1 MGAALRRGGAAVAAL
16 ALAFGVGVLAGAPV
30 AWPFD
35 AVTNLLPY
43 PVDPALRA
51 PADGGARV
59 VVLQH
64 GLFRTAASL
73 ARLERAL
80 RAHGYEPLNV
90 GYPSTRGSIDAH
102 AERLTAVIAARRAA
116 GPVAGWA
123 FVGHSLGGL
132 VVAEALRR
140 ADVVRPWA
148 VVTLG
153 TPHRGAVLADLRK
166 RWFLFRWAMGD
177 EAAFELSPGHPRHAR
192 PWPADCPLGAIAG
205 QLAGDGHPAIPG
217 PDDGTVGVAEALP
230 AAAVARLV
238 LPLGHTRL
246 SFADA
251 SIAAVLH
258 FLARGNFP
266 PAPPPR

>member
-1 MGAALRRGGAAVAAL
+1 MGAAGRLGLGVAAL

-35 AVTNLLPY
+35 AATNLLPC

-64 GLFRTAASL
+64 GLFRTSASL
-73 ARLERAL
+73 SRLERAL

-90 GYPSTRGSIDAH
+90 GYPSTRGGIDAH
-102 AERLTAVIAARRAA
+102 ADRLAAAIAARRSA

-123 FVGHSLGGL
+123 FVGHSMGGL

-140 ADVVRPWA
+140 ADAVRPWA
-148 VVTLG
+148 VVTIG

-166 RWFLFRWAMGD
+166 RWFVFRWAMGT
-177 EAAFELSPGHPRHAR
+177 AAACELSPGDPRHAR

-205 QLAGDGHPAIPG
+205 QLPGDGHAAIPG
-217 PDDGTVGVAEALP
+217 ADDGTVAVAEALP
-230 AAAVARLV
+230 DAAVARLV

-251 SIAAVLH
+251 AITATLA
-258 FLARGNFP
+258 FLARGSFP

>member
-1 MGAALRRGGAAVAAL
+1 MRAALRRLGLGVAAL
-16 ALAFGVGVLAGAPV
+16 ALAFGAGVLVGAPV

-35 AVTNLLPY
+35 AVTNALPY
-43 PVDPALRA
+43 PVDPALHAATSA
-51 PADGGARV
+51 PHV

-80 RAHGYEPLNV
+80 LAHGYEPLNA

-102 AERLTAVIAARRAA
+102 ADRLAAAIAARRAA
-116 GPVAGWA
+116 GPVGAWS
-123 FVGHSLGGL
+123 FVGHSMGGL
-132 VVAEALRR
+132 VVREYLRR
-140 ADVVRPWA
+140 ADAVRPTG

-177 EAAFELSPGHPRHAR
+177 EAAFELSPGDPRHAR
-192 PWPADCPLGAIAG
+192 PWPGDCPLGA
-205 QLAGDGHPAIPG
+205 LAGELPGAGNPAIPG
-217 PDDGTVGVAEALP
+217 PDDGTVAVAEALP
-230 AAAVARLV
+230 DAAVARLV

-246 SFADA
+246 SFADPA
-251 SIAAVLH
+251 ITATLH
-258 FLARGNFP
+258 FLARGSFP
-266 PAPPPR
+266 PASAAR

>member
-1 MGAALRRGGAAVAAL
+1 VGAARRLGLTVAAL
-16 ALAFGVGVLAGAPV
+16 ALAFGGGVLAGAPV

-35 AVTNLLPY
+35 AATNVLPY
-43 PVDPALRA
+43 PFDPGLRA
-51 PADGGARV
+51 PAGGARV

-73 ARLERAL
+73 SRLERAL

-90 GYPSTRGSIDAH
+90 GYPSTCGGIAAH
-102 AERLTAVIAARRAA
+102 ADRLAAAIAARRAA
-116 GPVAGWA
+116 GPVADWA
-123 FVGHSLGGL
+123 FVGHSMGGL
-132 VVAEALRR
+132 VIAEVLRR
-140 ADVVRPWA
+140 ADAVRPWA
-148 VVTLG
+148 VVTIG

-166 RWFLFRWAMGD
+166 RWFLFRWAIGD
-177 EAAFELSPGHPRHAR
+177 EAAFELSPGHARHAR

-205 QLAGDGHPAIPG
+205 QLPGDGHAAIPG

-230 AAAVARLV
+230 AAAAARLV

-251 SIAAVLH
+251 TIAATLT
-258 FLARGNFP
+258 FLARGSFP
-266 PAPPPR
+266 PASLPR

>member
-1 MGAALRRGGAAVAAL
+1 MGAARRLGAGVALL
-16 ALAFGVGVLAGAPV
+16 ALAFGGGVLVGAPV

-35 AVTNLLPY
+35 AAINLLPS
-43 PVDPALRA
+43 PVDAALRA
-51 PADGGARV
+51 PADGGVRV

-64 GLFRTAASL
+64 GLFRTSASM

-90 GYPSTRGSIDAH
+90 GYPSTRGGVDAH
-102 AERLTAVIAARRAA
+102 ADRLAAAIAARRAA

-123 FVGHSLGGL
+123 FVGHSMGGL

-140 ADVVRPWA
+140 ADAVRPWA

-192 PWPADCPLGAIAG
+192 PWPAACPLGAIAG
-205 QLAGDGHPAIPG
+205 ELPGDGHAAIPG

-230 AAAVARLV
+230 AAAIARLV

-251 SIAAVLH
+251 AIAAVLH
-258 FLARGNFP
+258 FLARGSFP
-266 PAPPPR
+266 PASAAR